1 MAWTGHA
8 LPDAGPRTTLAWSG
22 DPLLD
27 AKLTVPAAPRA
38 HVARHRLLDGLS
50 AGAAGPLTLITGPA
64 GTGKTT
70 LAAAWA
76 RGDGPPGPVAW
87 LTLDTY
93 DRTPGVFWSYVVE
106 ALRRALP
113 RLPEG
118 IGMPSAPGDAG
129 TSLLTRL
136 AAATERLPAPVV
148 LVLDGFEKVA
158 GRRVPA
164 GLEFLLEHAGPLW
177 RVVITSRVEPL
188 LPLHRYRAE
197 DRLTEVRGAD
207 LAFTPHEV
215 AVLLRRHE
223 LRPPDDVVQ
232 ALTRRTEG
240 WAAGLRLCALAMGR
254 TDDPAAFVRSLV
266 SSEQAVSGYLLAE
279 VLDAQPAATTELLL
293 RTSVLDRLHPDLAN
307 ALGDGGDA
315 EAILARLTRENAF
328 VEPVPGTTW
337 CRVHPLFAEVLRT
350 QLRIRHPGLAPRLH
364 ARAARWLAGAG
375 WVTEALEHAAQAGD
389 WSYAASLA
397 LRQLLVGALL
407 GTPEA
412 ERVAGAFAGMP
423 SSVPGAEPA
432 LVAAACRLA
441 QQDRAG
447 CRTYLAVAERELGE
461 RHPAGP
467 HPRARKAPQPDPEVA
482 LTHLLLRLL
491 CGPGDGER
499 DEHGEFDG
507 PGPRGGGRGNGDV
520 GGNGDGGDGR
530 RLGAAEEAARAVSDL
545 QRQLP
550 VGLVRAHPEV
560 EALRLHGLARAFL
573 GAGRLGE
580 ARRLCTEAVD
590 ACTTEATLPLRH
602 RALGLLALAEST
614 EGALTSAEDHAL
626 RALALTE
633 GQGVGADQCSGAGC
647 LALAVVALERDERED
662 REAARRR
669 LEQALACPDVPD
681 DPLLAAEA
689 AVLRARL
696 ELSCG
701 RWEAALGALPGPG
714 AVGEPW
720 PAQRLA
726 LTRAVVA
733 LARGDHR
740 AAVAAVHDVPADG
753 PAPLIALAGAHL
765 VAGRPDRARR
775 LLDRAGASPELSL
788 PDRVAAQLVRAH
800 AAVLAD
806 DRTTAQHLLVDALD
820 AARPERLRRPF
831 TEAGPWLR
839 QLLAGIDGTAAAPG
853 RGAWLTAR
861 GGAALSCPVLP
872 LSSRER
878 EVLGCVQRMM
888 TADEIAD
895 ELRLSVNTVKT
906 HLRSV
911 YRKLGVSRRRDA
923 VDRARE
929 LHVL

>member
-1 MAWTGHA
+1 MASTGHA
-8 LPDAGPRTTLAWSG
+8 LPDTGARTTLPWSG

-76 RGDGPPGPVAW
+76 RSGGPPGPVAW

-93 DRTPGVFWSYVVE
+93 DRTPGVFWSYLVE

-113 RLPEG
+113 RLPDG

-177 RVVITSRVEPL
+177 RLVITSRVEPL

-197 DRLTEVRGAD
+197 DRLAEIRGAD

-215 AVLLRRHE
+215 AVLLRRHD
-223 LRPPDDVVQ
+223 LRPPEDVVQ

-254 TDDPAAFVRSLV
+254 SDDPAAFVRSLV

-307 ALGDGGDA
+307 ALGGGGDA
-315 EAILARLTRENAF
+315 EAILAQLTRENAF

-350 QLRIRHPGLAPRLH
+350 QLRIRHPGLAPHLH

-375 WVTEALEHAAQAGD
+375 CVTEALEHAAQAGD
-389 WSYAASLA
+389 WQYATSLA
-397 LRQLLVGALL
+397 LRQLLVGSLL
-407 GTPEA
+407 ATSES

-441 QQDRAG
+441 RQDRAG
-447 CRTYLAVAERELGE
+447 CRTHLAAAERERDE
-461 RHPAGP
+461 RRPAGP
-467 HPRARKAPQPDPEVA
+467 HPRGTDPQPDPEVA
-482 LTHLLLRLL
+482 LTHALLQLL
-491 CGPGDGER
+491 CGPGDG
-499 DEHGEFDG
+499 DVDG
-507 PGPRGGGRGNGDV
+507 V
-520 GGNGDGGDGR
+520 CDGGDGR
-530 RLGAAEEAARAVSDL
+530 RLRAAEEAARVVSDL

-550 VGLVRAHPEV
+550 DGLVRAHPEV

-580 ARRLCTEAVD
+580 ARRLGAEAVD

-602 RALGLLALAEST
+602 RALGLLALAESA

-633 GQGVGADQCSGAGC
+633 GHGADPDQCSGAGC

-662 REAARRR
+662 REAVHRR

-681 DPLLAAEA
+681 DPVLAAEA

-714 AVGEPW
+714 AAGERW

-765 VAGRPDRARR
+765 VAGHPDRARR
-775 LLDRAGASPELSL
+775 LLDRACGSPELSL

-831 TEAGPWLR
+831 TDAGPWLR
-839 QLLAGIDGTAAAPG
+839 HLLGGIDGTAAAPA
-853 RGAWLTAR
+853 RGAWLTTR
-861 GGAALSCPVLP
+861 GGAAPSCPVP
-872 LSSRER
+872 ALSGRER

-895 ELRLSVNTVKT
+895 ELTLSVNTVKT

>member
-1 MAWTGHA
+1 MASTGHA
-8 LPDAGPRTTLAWSG
+8 LPDTGARTTLPWSG

-76 RGDGPPGPVAW
+76 RSGGPPGPVAW
-87 LTLDTY
+87 LTLDMY

-113 RLPEG
+113 RLPDG

-177 RVVITSRVEPL
+177 RLVITSRVDPL

-197 DRLTEVRGAD
+197 DRLTEIRGAD

-215 AVLLRRHE
+215 AVLLRRHD
-223 LRPPDDVVQ
+223 LRPPEDVVQ

-266 SSEQAVSGYLLAE
+266 SSEQVVSGYLLAE
-279 VLDAQPAATTELLL
+279 VLDAQSAATTELLL

-307 ALGDGGDA
+307 ALGGGGDA

-375 WVTEALEHAAQAGD
+375 CVTEALEHAAQAGD
-389 WSYAASLA
+389 WQYATWLA
-397 LRQLLVGALL
+397 LRQLLVGSLL
-407 GTPEA
+407 ATPEA

-441 QQDRAG
+441 RQDRAG
-447 CRTYLAVAERELGE
+447 CRTHLAAAERARDE
-461 RHPAGP
+461 RRPAGP
-467 HPRARKAPQPDPEVA
+467 HPRGTDPQPHPEVA
-482 LTHLLLRLL
+482 LTHALLRLL

-499 DEHGEFDG
+499 GEHDG
-507 PGPRGGGRGNGDV
+507 VGAHGPHRGGRGDGDV
-520 GGNGDGGDGR
+520 GGDGDGGDGR
-530 RLGAAEEAARAVSDL
+530 RLRAAEEAARAVSDL

-550 VGLVRAHPEV
+550 AGLVRVHPEI

-580 ARRLCTEAVD
+580 ARHLGAEAVD
-590 ACTTEATLPLRH
+590 ACTTDATLPLRH
-602 RALGLLALAEST
+602 RALGLLALAESA

-633 GQGVGADQCSGAGC
+633 GQGVGPDQCSGAGY
-647 LALAVVALERDERED
+647 LALAVVVVERDERED
-662 REAARRR
+662 REAAHRR

-681 DPLLAAEA
+681 DPVLAAEA

-696 ELSCG
+696 ELSRG

-714 AVGEPW
+714 AAGERW

-740 AAVAAVHDVPADG
+740 AAIAAVHDVPADG

-775 LLDRAGASPELSL
+775 LLDRACGSPRLSL

-806 DRTTAQHLLVDALD
+806 DRTTAQRLLVDALD

-831 TEAGPWLR
+831 TDAGPWLR
-839 QLLAGIDGTAAAPG
+839 HLLGGIDGTAAAPA

-861 GGAALSCPVLP
+861 GGAALPCPVTP
-872 LSSRER
+872 LSGRER

-888 TADEIAD
+888 TVDEIAA
-895 ELRLSVNTVKT
+895 ELTLSVNTVKT

-923 VDRARE
+923 VERARE

>member
-1 MAWTGHA
+1 MASTGRA
-8 LPDAGPRTTLAWSG
+8 LPDAGPRAALPWSG

-38 HVARHRLLDGLS
+38 HVPRHRLLDGLS
-50 AGAAGPLTLITGPA
+50 AGTAGPLTLVTGPA

-76 RGDGPPGPVAW
+76 RSGGSPGPVAW

-113 RLPEG
+113 RLPDG
-118 IGMPSAPGDAG
+118 IGMPSSPGDAG

-164 GLEFLLEHAGPLW
+164 GLEFLLDHAGPLW
-177 RVVITSRVEPL
+177 RLVIASRVDPL

-197 DRLTEVRGAD
+197 DRLAEIRGAD
-207 LAFTPHEV
+207 LAFTPHET
-215 AVLLRRHE
+215 AVLLRRHG
-223 LRPPDDVVQ
+223 LRPPDDVAK

-240 WAAGLRLCALAMGR
+240 WAAGLRLCVLAMCR
-254 TDDPAAFVRSLV
+254 TGDPAAFVRSFV
-266 SSEQAVSGYLLAE
+266 RSEQAVSGYLLAE

-293 RTSVLDRLHPDLAN
+293 RTSVLDRIHPDLAN
-307 ALGDGGDA
+307 ALGGGGDA
-315 EAILARLTRENAF
+315 EAILARLTHDNAF

-364 ARAARWLAGAG
+364 ARAARWLAGADR
-375 WVTEALEHAAQAGD
+375 VTEALEHAAEAGD
-389 WSYAASLA
+389 WQYGASLA
-397 LRQLLVGALL
+397 VRQLLVGTLL
-407 GTPEA
+407 ATSEA
-412 ERVAGAFAGMP
+412 ERVEGAFAGMP

-447 CRTYLAVAERELGE
+447 CRTHLAVAERERAE
-461 RHPAGP
+461 RQLHGQGT
-467 HPRARKAPQPDPEVA
+467 QPDPEVA
-482 LTHLLLRLL
+482 LTHVLLRLL
-491 CGPGDGER
+491 CGPEESRRPERGRRGD
-499 DEHGEFDG
+499 
-507 PGPRGGGRGNGDV
+507 
-520 GGNGDGGDGR
+520 GDGR
-530 RLGAAEEAARAVSDL
+530 RPGAAEEAARAVPDL
-545 QRQLP
+545 LRQLP
-550 VGLVRAHPEV
+550 LGLVRAHPEI

-580 ARRLCTEAVD
+580 ARRLAAGAVD
-590 ACTTEATLPLRH
+590 ACTTEATLPLHH
-602 RALGLLALAEST
+602 RALGLLALAESA
-614 EGALTSAEDHAL
+614 EGALTAAEDHAL
-626 RALALTE
+626 RALARADD
-633 GQGVGADQCSGAGC
+633 QGVGPDRRSGAGC
-647 LALAVVALERDERED
+647 LALAVVALERDERD
-662 REAARRR
+662 GREVAHRR

-681 DPLLAAEA
+681 DPVLAAEA
-689 AVLRARL
+689 AVLRSRL

-701 RWEAALGALPGPG
+701 RWQAALDALPAPG
-714 AVGEPW
+714 AADEPW

-726 LTRAVVA
+726 LTRAVVE

-765 VAGRPDRARR
+765 VAGHPDRVRR
-775 LLDRAGASPELSL
+775 LLARAGGSADLSL
-788 PDRVAAQLVRAH
+788 PDRVALQLVRAH

-806 DRTTAQHLLVDALD
+806 DRTTARRLLGDALD

-831 TEAGPWLR
+831 TDAGPWLR
-839 QLLAGIDGTAAAPG
+839 HLLGGIDGTTTAPA
-853 RGAWLTAR
+853 RGAWLAAR
-861 GGAALSCPVLP
+861 GGADLPGPVQSLSG
-872 LSSRER
+872 RER

-923 VDRARE
+923 VERARE

>member
-1 MAWTGHA
+1 MASTGHA
-8 LPDAGPRTTLAWSG
+8 LPDTGARTTLPWSG

-76 RGDGPPGPVAW
+76 RSGGTPGPVAW
-87 LTLDTY
+87 LTLDTC

-113 RLPEG
+113 RLPDG
-118 IGMPSAPGDAG
+118 IGMPSAPGGAG

-177 RVVITSRVEPL
+177 RLVVTSRVEPL

-197 DRLTEVRGAD
+197 DRLTEIRGAD

-215 AVLLRRHE
+215 AVLLRRHD
-223 LRPPDDVVQ
+223 LRPPEDVVQ

-279 VLDAQPAATTELLL
+279 VLDAQSAATTELLL

-307 ALGDGGDA
+307 ALGGGGDA

-375 WVTEALEHAAQAGD
+375 CVTEALEHAAQAGD
-389 WSYAASLA
+389 WQYATSLA
-397 LRQLLVGALL
+397 LRQLLVGSLL
-407 GTPEA
+407 ATPEA

-447 CRTYLAVAERELGE
+447 CRTHLAAAEREWDE
-461 RHPAGP
+461 RRPAGP
-467 HPRARKAPQPDPEVA
+467 HPRGTDPQPNPEVA
-482 LTHLLLRLL
+482 LTHALLRLL

-499 DEHGEFDG
+499 DEHGGFG
-507 PGPRGGGRGNGDV
+507 AHGTHRGGRGDGDV
-520 GGNGDGGDGR
+520 SGDGDGGDGR
-530 RLGAAEEAARAVSDL
+530 RLRAAEEAARAVSDL

-550 VGLVRAHPEV
+550 DGLVRAHPEV

-580 ARRLCTEAVD
+580 ARRLGAEAVD
-590 ACTTEATLPLRH
+590 ACTTEPTLPLRH

-633 GQGVGADQCSGAGC
+633 GQGVGPDQCSGAGC

-662 REAARRR
+662 REAAHRR

-681 DPLLAAEA
+681 DPVLAAEA

-714 AVGEPW
+714 AAGERW

-753 PAPLIALAGAHL
+753 PAPLITLAGAHL
-765 VAGRPDRARR
+765 VAGHPDRARR
-775 LLDRAGASPELSL
+775 LLDRACGSPELSL

-831 TEAGPWLR
+831 TDAGPWLR
-839 QLLAGIDGTAAAPG
+839 HLLGGIDGTAVAPA

-861 GGAALSCPVLP
+861 GGTAPSCPVP
-872 LSSRER
+872 ALSGRER

-895 ELRLSVNTVKT
+895 ELTLSVNTVKT

-923 VDRARE
+923 VERARE